1 MKKKL
6 IDKFLKM
13 RQDSE
18 DMPLGKG
25 PKGQSGRLGIISE
38 QVSNTKL
45 MVEGLSKTTP
55 TQILQSLFEPFPGFK
70 DVNHIVQKQ
79 VAFIEFETDELAGTA
94 MNQRNGYTFTEPG
107 TNEPVVL
114 RVTFAKR

>member
-1 MKKKL
+1 M
-6 IDKFLKM
+6 IDKLLKM

-25 PKGQSGRLGIISE
+25 KTGRLGIIGE

-45 MVEGLSKTTP
+45 MVEGLTKTTP
-55 TQILQSLFEPFPGFK
+55 TQILQSLFDSYPGFK

-79 VAFIEFETDELAGTA
+79 VAFIEFETDDMAAYA
-94 MNQRNGYTFTEPG
+94 MGQRNGYTFVEPG
-107 TNEPVVL
+107 TGEHVTL
-114 RVTFAKR
+114 KVTFAKR